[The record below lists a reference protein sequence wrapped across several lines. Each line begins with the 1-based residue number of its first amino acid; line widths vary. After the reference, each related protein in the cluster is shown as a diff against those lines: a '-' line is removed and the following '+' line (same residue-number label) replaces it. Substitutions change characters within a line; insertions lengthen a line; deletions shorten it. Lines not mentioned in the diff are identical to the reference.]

1 MKKSKEKAELAAKRA
16 KARMEAAA
24 QKTKENK
31 ERLEKLRLANIK
43 KLADMAEKQRL
54 ANKAADEAHK
64 RAHEQAIAA
73 RAAQEAK
80 QLADHQAKMNERRA
94 KFADEYPHVYID
106 KVTGITQVQVTLP
119 DLNAVD
125 NLVPILW
132 HYNIVADIEII
143 QDGVI
148 KAFVRDDVL
157 MVEDGDFK
165 LLMTTADERVDMLKS
180 VVYET
185 VFKHDP
191 LFDFVTFSPST
202 GNKNYIEWVKH
213 QTLTLDGNKAD
224 DGDDDDH
231 PDSMDG
237 IPEVDA
243 GELLNATSNGTLGT
257 TTTNTEEEPAGFIS
271 VKSAENKTAVSS
283 VNVSSNS
290 SLKVVD
296 APKVN
301 VSEKVQV
308 KSQQAV
314 TANVTAN
321 IT

>member
-1 MKKSKEKAELAAKRA
+1 
-16 KARMEAAA
+16 
-24 QKTKENK
+24 
-31 ERLEKLRLANIK
+31 
-43 KLADMAEKQRL
+43 
-54 ANKAADEAHK
+54 
-64 RAHEQAIAA
+64 
-73 RAAQEAK
+73 
-80 QLADHQAKMNERRA
+80 
-94 KFADEYPHVYID
+94 
-106 KVTGITQVQVTLP
+106 
-119 DLNAVD
+119 
-125 NLVPILW
+125 
-132 HYNIVADIEII
+132 
-143 QDGVI
+143 
-148 KAFVRDDVL
+148 